1 MKNIY
6 SNIYKPNLNNLKR
19 AKKNIENN
27 NIIGIPTE
35 TVYGLAGNAY
45 SDNACKKI
53 FKLKKRPKNN
63 PLIVHY
69 YNVQKLKEDCN
80 FNNNFH
86 KLYKRFC
93 PGPITFILNLKKNSK
108 ISKIVTNKK
117 GALAVRFPK
126 HPVARSLL
134 KKLDFPLAAP
144 SANLSSK
151 VSAVSSDNVK
161 EDFGKKIKYVLEGG
175 KSSIGLE
182 STIIDIRNRPK
193 ILRLGGLETSVIKK
207 VLKKKI
213 LMNTNPKKI
222 SSPGQLKIHYSPGIP
237 IRLNVKRIKNNE
249 AFLLFSK
256 KKERKSNYYFLSQKG
271 DLKEAAKNLYSTLR
285 KIKKNK
291 YKSIAVGKIPNKGL
305 GKTINDRLI
314 RASKF

>member
-1 MKNIY
+1 MKINLANI
-6 SNIYKPNLNNLKR
+6 KK
-19 AKKNIENN
+19 AKKILDKSDC
-27 NIIGIPTE
+27 IAVPTE

-45 SDNACKKI
+45 SDNACRKI

-80 FNNNFH
+80 LNNNFH

-117 GALAVRFPK
+117 DALAVRFPK

-134 KKLDFPLAAP
+134 KKLNFPLAAP

-182 STIIDIRNRPK
+182 STIIDIRNRPR

>member
-1 MKNIY
+1 MRINLANI
-6 SNIYKPNLNNLKR
+6 KKAQKLLNMNECV
-19 AKKNIENN
+19 A
-27 NIIGIPTE
+27 IPTE

-80 FNNNFH
+80 FNKNFH

-256 KKERKSNYYFLSQKG
+256 KKEKKSNYYFLSQKG